1 MELSNFVSF
10 YRSVKQSTANN
21 AVDICGEIQLTQKN
35 ITLLKSLN
43 KTRNIGNFK
52 ELILNGEE
60 VTIEELSPSSCSV
73 EVIFR
78 IASSGD
84 AHIYKDIN
92 NYLEM
97 NKSLSRGD
105 CSSEYYILDE
115 DYFSEENK
123 DDLRFLKIQKLCEV
137 IKGLA
142 ELAHYHDLKSDS
154 DKLSL
159 VFVSDGELSRTK
171 PVILVAQLKPNMLE
185 LPEIKTTILSSLL
198 EGDHNP
204 HKLQEQGTFRASI
217 VEFFGNNSNDTSKNF
232 EEIIKHWNEFT
243 LLFNRNFETYISG
256 FAFHK
261 AKQEVIDAELSSAEQ
276 FSKIIGELTGKLLG
290 IPLSLAAIIGVV
302 KTESVVEQ
310 ILIVL
315 GILLASYIISET
327 LHNQKRQFKRIS
339 NASSLTFAELNSK
352 KNTYPS
358 DLCIYITKA
367 VKMLEKSKKSLAR
380 TLYFFNLLS
389 WVPPIIAITYIGV
402 LQKKYLIESF
412 QYFCGFLP

>member
-1 MELSNFVSF
+1 MELTNFVSF
-10 YRSVKQSTANN
+10 YRSVKQATANS

-43 KTRNIGNFK
+43 ETRNIGNFK
-52 ELILNGEE
+52 EIILNDEE
-60 VTIEELSPSSCSV
+60 ITIEELSPSSCSV

-115 DYFSEENK
+115 DYFSEENR
-123 DDLRFLKIQKLCEV
+123 DDFRFLKIQKLCEV
-137 IKGLA
+137 IRGLA
-142 ELAHYHDLKSDS
+142 ELAHYHDFKSDS

-185 LPEIKTTILSSLL
+185 LPEINTSILSSLL

-261 AKQEVIDAELSSAEQ
+261 AKQEVVDAELSSADQ

-290 IPLSLAAIIGVV
+290 IPLSLAAIIGVI
-302 KTESVVEQ
+302 KTESLIEQ

-327 LHNQKRQFKRIS
+327 LHNQQRQFKRIS

-352 KNTYPS
+352 KETYPS
-358 DLCIYITKA
+358 ELCNYVTQA
-367 VKMLEKSKKSLAR
+367 VKMLKKSEKSLSR
-380 TLYFFNLLS
+380 TLYIFIFLS
-389 WVPPIIAITYIGV
+389 WIPPIIAVLYIGF
-402 LQKKYLIESF
+402 LQKQYLCASLQYLCSF
-412 QYFCGFLP
+412 LN

>member
-1 MELSNFVSF
+1 MELSNFVTF
-10 YRSVKQSTANN
+10 YRNLKRSTANN
-21 AVDICGEIQLTQKN
+21 AVDICGEIQLTQTN

-43 KTRNIGNFK
+43 ETRNIGKF
-52 ELILNGEE
+52 EEIILNGEE
-60 VTIEELSPSSCSV
+60 ISPEKLLPSSCSV

-84 AHIYKDIN
+84 AHIYTDIN
-92 NYLEM
+92 DYLEK
-97 NKSLSRGD
+97 NKLLSLGN
-105 CSSEYYILDE
+105 CSSDYYILDE
-115 DYFSEENK
+115 DYFSKENK
-123 DDLRFLKIQKLCEV
+123 EDPRFLKIMKLCEV
-137 IKGLA
+137 IRGLA
-142 ELAHYHDLKSDS
+142 ELAHYHDFKSDS

-171 PVILVAQLKPNMLE
+171 PVTLVAQLKPNMLE
-185 LPEIKTTILSSLL
+185 LPEINTTILSSLL

-261 AKQEVIDAELSSAEQ
+261 AKQEVVDAELSSAEQ

-352 KNTYPS
+352 KDTYPPE
-358 DLCIYITKA
+358 LCIYITKA

-389 WVPPIIAITYIGV
+389 WIPPIIAISYIGV

-412 QYFCGFLP
+412 QYLCSFLL